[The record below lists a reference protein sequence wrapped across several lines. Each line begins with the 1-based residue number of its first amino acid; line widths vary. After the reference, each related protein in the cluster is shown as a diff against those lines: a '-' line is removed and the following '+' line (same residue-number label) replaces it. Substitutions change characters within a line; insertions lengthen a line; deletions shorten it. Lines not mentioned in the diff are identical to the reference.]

1 MATKTA
7 RVVELENGIAEAAAI
22 LDEADA
28 SRIGLQ
34 EAFDSAREMLADAF
48 GVGFEN
54 AVTEFLSESEDD
66 LDGDGL
72 DDETGEIIYE
82 EE

>member
-34 EAFDSAREMLADAF
+34 EAFDSAREILADAY

-54 AVTEFLSESEDD
+54 AVTENLSESEDD

-72 DDETGEIIYE
+72 DDETGEEIDE
-82 EE
+82 N